1 MFVNLPVP
9 IPHRDPWFLTV
20 EKRLSRFI
28 RGAHRIAYFYERTDN
43 STFRYRVH
51 NMIDVIEATWP
62 DASASYFTLADGELL
77 DKVAD
82 AADIL
87 VICRARYSDRVSRL
101 ICRAKRRGIPVFF
114 DTDDFVFDARYAHL
128 IMNTLDQT
136 RMADQDWDFWFA
148 YIGRIGA
155 TLRQCDRVITTN
167 GYLAERIKAFSGLEA
182 SIVPNF
188 MNEAQLR
195 HSEHIFKAKQSNGFA
210 RDEHLHIGYFSGS
223 PTHVRDFALAESAL
237 TKILDRYPQTRIRMV
252 GYMEPAGAM
261 LSYASRIDRHP
272 FQDYVNLQGLI
283 GSTEINIAPLQDNFF
298 TNCKSELKFFEAAVT
313 GTATIASPTY
323 SFAQAIRPGDTGRL
337 AAAHQWEEMIG
348 ETVEDLISRPED
360 YIAMAERAQADV
372 KLRYGWQ
379 NQAEVLRQALT

>member
-1 MFVNLPVP
+1 MFVNLPAPVA
-9 IPHRDPWFLTV
+9 HRDPWILSA
-20 EKRLSRFI
+20 EKRLSRFM
-28 RGAHRIAYFYERTDN
+28 RGAYRIAYFYEKTDN

-51 NMIDVIEATWP
+51 NMIDVIEAKWP
-62 DASASYFTLADGELL
+62 EASASYFTLADGELL

-101 ICRAKRRGIPVFF
+101 IRRAKRRGIPVVF
-114 DTDDFVFDARYAHL
+114 DTDDFVFDARYTHL

-136 RMADQDWDFWFA
+136 RMADEDWDFWFA

-167 GYLAERIKAFSGLEA
+167 GYLAERIKAFAGLEA

-195 HSEHIFKAKQSNGFA
+195 HSERIFKAKQANGFA
-210 RDEHLHIGYFSGS
+210 RDRHLHIGYFSGS

-252 GYMEPAGAM
+252 GYMEPAGVM
-261 LSYASRIDRHP
+261 LSYFNRIDRHP

-283 GSTEINIAPLQDNFF
+283 GSTEINIAPLQDNLF

-323 SFAQAIRPGDTGRL
+323 SFAQAIRPDDNGRL
-337 AAAHQWEEMIG
+337 AAAHQWEEMIVG
-348 ETVEDLISRPED
+348 TVEELACRPED
-360 YIAMAERAQADV
+360 YIAMAERAQADAE
-372 KLRYGWQ
+372 LRYGWQ
-379 NQAEVLRQALT
+379 NQAEALRQALT